1 MNTRQLRHF
10 LAVMDLGSLSAAA
23 EVVHLSLPALS
34 RSLRSLEDELRVPLF
49 DRQDRRLRPT
59 PYALVYAERARRIV
73 FDEKEG
79 ARTLSLMRA
88 GELGTLQFG
97 MGSSIARTLM
107 APMLLQL
114 LSDAPGLR
122 LNTAVHSTDTL
133 LAALRREELDFFI
146 GDVSSVAHDLDM
158 QAEPLY
164 DCTFGWFA
172 RRGHPLSGRAKVGI
186 DALKGYP
193 LVGAGYAGQA
203 LFDKMAAL
211 YGLPMPLQDHFTVST
226 NDVSTMLTLLT
237 SSDAIAPGTDVSM
250 VADLR
255 AGVLVKLDVDPP
267 LDIQLTLGIVER
279 AGRTRVPAVERA
291 FKIIRAHFAAV
302 AAESALHMPPA
313 KARRT
318 APPRKRRHSP
328 PGEG

>member
-59 PYALVYAERARRIV
+59 PYALAYAERARRIV

-79 ARTLSLMRA
+79 ARSLALMRA
-88 GELGTLQFG
+88 GELGTLNFG

-114 LSDAPGLR
+114 LSGAPGLR
-122 LNTAVHSTDTL
+122 LGTVVHSTDVL
-133 LAALRREELDFFI
+133 LAALRREELDFFL
-146 GDVSSVAHDLDM
+146 GDIAAAAHDAQL
-158 QAEPLY
+158 QAEPVY
-164 DCTFGWFA
+164 RCNFGWFA
-172 RRGHPLSGRAKVGI
+172 RKEHPLAGRARIGI
-186 DALKGYP
+186 DALKAYP
-193 LVGAGYAGQA
+193 LVGAGYADQA
-203 LFDKMAAL
+203 LFDRMASI
-211 YGLPMPLQDHFTVST
+211 YGLPMPLQDHFAVST
-226 NDVSTMLTLLT
+226 NDITTLLTLLT
-237 SSDAIAPGTDVSM
+237 SSDAVAPSTDVA
-250 VADLR
+250 VVTALR
-255 AGVLVKLDVDPP
+255 SGTVVQLDVDPP

-291 FKIIRAHFAAV
+291 FQIVRAHFDAV
-302 AAESALHMPPA
+302 AREVALHMPRGR
-313 KARRT
+313 ARRKP
-318 APPRKRRHSP
+318 AAAGRR
-328 PGEG
+328 G